1 MIVNNGIAYLSN
13 LTVTDLS
20 MNIVAEIET
29 LLKNVD
35 KILSNHYSTKVNI
48 LTFTLYYKLKPDFD
62 SIYKVCELWKPKNL
76 GIQYIGNVFLQND
89 SSIMISLTTTIPKL
103 HSSLFM
109 DRNVNFI
116 I

>member
-1 MIVNNGIAYLSN
+1 MIVNNGIGYLSN

-20 MNIVAEIET
+20 MNIVRQTEI
-29 LLKNVD
+29 LLKKVD
-35 KILSNHYSTKVNI
+35 EILSKQYASKANI
-48 LTFTLYYKLKPDFD
+48 LTFTLYYKSKHDFD
-62 SIYKVCELWKPKNL
+62 SIYQICELWKPKNL
-76 GIQYIGNVFLQND
+76 GIQYIGNVFLQNN

-103 HSSLFM
+103 HSSSFM